1 MQRTRARALAQEDPT
16 CRGATKPICHNYW
29 AHMPRAHA
37 PQEDPLQRDALASH
51 LEKAKWS
58 NEDPAQPIVNKQ
70 ANK

>member
-51 LEKAKWS
+51 LEKAK
-58 NEDPAQPIVNKQ
+58 
-70 ANK
+70 